1 MEMIKQEG
9 SHEAAL
15 QVAPRGAWSKG
26 AWTFIEIP
34 FSVEK
39 IFGSKAQVKVAGTGY
54 LGRDLGLVATLT
66 LPCPP
71 KSAQHPTAPPAVTAQ
86 VCPSPL
92 EISVTPLDMRVTGV
106 AN

>member
-1 MEMIKQEG
+1 MKHA
-9 SHEAAL
+9 S

-26 AWTFIEIP
+26 GHGHLSKYRSASIKT
-34 FSVEK
+34 
-39 IFGSKAQVKVAGTGY
+39 FGSKAQVKVAGTGY

-71 KSAQHPTAPPAVTAQ
+71 KSPQHPATAPAVTAQ
-86 VCPSPL
+86 VCSSPI
-92 EISVTPLDMRVTGV
+92 EIPVTLLDMRVTGV